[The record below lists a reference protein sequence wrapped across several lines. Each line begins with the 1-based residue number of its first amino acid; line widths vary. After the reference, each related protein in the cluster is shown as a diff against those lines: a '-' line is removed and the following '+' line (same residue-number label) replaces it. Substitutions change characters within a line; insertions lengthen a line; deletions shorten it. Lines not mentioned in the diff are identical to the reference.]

1 MFSRLTVRTA
11 ASATSA
17 AAIGCALVF
26 GSAVAGATPEDDS
39 FTKYVSALNIPVES
53 PEQAVKLGHDICTLL
68 TTNGASGPNPVPVVR
83 GVVST
88 ITAQGLE
95 KGQAV
100 PLMRAAVAVYCPEYG
115 SIVGR

>member
-11 ASATSA
+11 ASATIA
-17 AAIGCALVF
+17 AALGSALVF
-26 GSAVAGATPEDDS
+26 GSAVAGATPADDS
-39 FTKYVSALNIPVES
+39 FTEYVSKLGVPVDS

-88 ITAQGLE
+88 LTNQGLE

-100 PLMRAAVAVYCPEYG
+100 PLMRAAVTVYCPEFG
-115 SIVGR
+115 SIIGR